1 MFSKKLK
8 IMTLGLAFAV
18 CVTSTPN
25 FSFITKND
33 TVYAAESS
41 VESAT
46 IEEILENQ
54 NSDGGWKKNYSTTSG
69 EWSKSTIDNGATYTE
84 IRLLAEEYADTK
96 DSVYSEA
103 AIKGINF
110 LLKMQYDNGGWPQV
124 YNGSGYHAAITFNDN
139 AMISVMKLLDDVANK
154 KGDFS
159 FVSSSLA
166 SKCKTAVDKGIQCL
180 LNCQVVTNGKLTVWG
195 QQHDK
200 DTLKP
205 TSARAY
211 EVASLCAGESANII
225 NFLNTREKTAEINAA
240 IKAGVNWFKETVITG
255 IKVVKTSDDTVVQQ
269 DSSST
274 KKYWARFYEIGT
286 NKPIFVGR
294 DGIVKYQLCDIEQ
307 ERRTGYSWY
316 GTWGT
321 SIIKITV
328 DDTVVSPSPSPSVS
342 PSPSPSTSPSPS
354 PSASTTP
361 STSLTKVQN
370 FTTSGKTSDF
380 YTISGNLST
389 SKGTVTYNGLTL
401 TTCLKIESSTN
412 ISFHADKAGKLT
424 LVFNDGCSKKIKID
438 GTAYTISDGILEV
451 DLSAGSHTITKK
463 DSINLYYMS
472 YSC

>member
-8 IMTLGLAFAV
+8 ALTLGLAVAM
-18 CVTSTPN
+18 CVTSTPS
-25 FSFITKND
+25 FSFITEK

-41 VESAT
+41 VKTAT
-46 IEEILENQ
+46 IDEILANQ
-54 NSDGGWKKNYSTTSG
+54 NSDGGWKKNYATTSG

-84 IRLLAEEYADTK
+84 IRKLAEAYADTK
-96 DSVYSEA
+96 NSTYSNA

-110 LLKMQYDNGGWPQV
+110 LLKMQYSNGGWPQV

-166 SKCKTAVDKGIQCL
+166 SQCKTAVDKGVQCL
-180 LNCQVVTNGKLTVWG
+180 LNCQVKVNGKLTVWG

-200 DTLKP
+200 NTLAP

-225 NFLNTREKTAEINAA
+225 NFLNTRTKTAEINAA
-240 IKAGVNWFKETVITG
+240 IKAGVNWFKETAITG
-255 IKVVKTSDDTVVQQ
+255 IKIVKTSDDTVVQK

-294 DGIVKYQLCDIEQ
+294 DGVVKYQLSDIDK

-316 GTWGT
+316 GTWGS
-321 SIIKITV
+321 SIINITV
-328 DDTVVSPSPSPSVS
+328 SGTTVTPSPSSSPSVS
-342 PSPSPSTSPSPS
+342 PSPSPSP
-354 PSASTTP
+354 STTP
-361 STSLTKVQN
+361 STSSSKVQN
-370 FTTSGKTSDF
+370 FTASGMTSDF
-380 YTISGNLST
+380 YTITGNLST

-401 TTCLKIESSTN
+401 KTCLKMESSTKVT
-412 ISFHADKAGKLT
+412 FTADKSGKLV
-424 LVFNDGCSKKIKID
+424 LVFNSDCNKKIKID
-438 GTAYTISDGILEV
+438 GKEYTVSNGILEAS
-451 DLSAGSHTITKK
+451 LSAGSHTITKK
-463 DSINLYYMS
+463 DSINLYYMA
-472 YSC
+472 YNC